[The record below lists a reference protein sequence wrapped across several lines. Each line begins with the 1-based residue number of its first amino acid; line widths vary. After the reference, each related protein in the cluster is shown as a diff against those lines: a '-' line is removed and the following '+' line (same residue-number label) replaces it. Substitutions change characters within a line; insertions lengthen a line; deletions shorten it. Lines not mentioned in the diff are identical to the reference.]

1 MSVSGHYGQNN
12 KFVNCLSLYICSRP
26 DEFEIEGKDIGILTQ
41 VKLKRDDGNGDDD
54 WYVEWVSRRL

>member
-1 MSVSGHYGQNN
+1 M
-12 KFVNCLSLYICSRP
+12 CSRP